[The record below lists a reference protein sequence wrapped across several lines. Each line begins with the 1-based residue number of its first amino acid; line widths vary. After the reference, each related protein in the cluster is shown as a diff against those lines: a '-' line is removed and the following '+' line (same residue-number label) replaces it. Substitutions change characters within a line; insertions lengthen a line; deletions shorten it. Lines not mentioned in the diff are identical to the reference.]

1 MSQTPEALPLGGP
14 VRGSLSPPDEWGE
27 RENQNGLGL
36 VAGVRSDFTMYQNLL
51 VRGKVSENVFR
62 RICDLFPNLLRDVLD
77 VGSAPLLSPASRHS
91 LNRGAFQRDE
101 KSEDSDLQGS
111 FHSETPS
118 NPENRLQKK
127 LVDVNNNTGVG
138 SAAQRADSDVELKAS
153 SLTGISDVC
162 EDGDNVHPV
171 TTLRDLFC
179 EDGDFVSAKGS
190 PSKSLH
196 ASIEY
201 SNNVQTCKASEEGG
215 AQPLLSS
222 ESMQAGFQSP
232 GSAKSQ
238 HNNGADEYGPP
249 IVYESMS
256 QSLNC
261 ASLDSKQEQFTFDQG
276 GTNLS
281 SAAREVQTAP
291 GVHPLRPPLRRPIAS
306 RRKGVVDIPL
316 LQRNE
321 TAGQHETERKPR
333 VKDSREDKSDE
344 KTETTHMEQAQASIS
359 ETPKGVI
366 VRGFAD
372 YKEVRGIRRAEI
384 GQIMSWDQLNSA
396 TAPKLSTN
404 PIPKSLK
411 PALFLD
417 DCEDSPSLMPSSF
430 QSVAEKSN
438 PGRVVPLASP
448 VRRKLEKKI
457 EGLFPLSPAHRDEGN
472 SNKLRNLF
480 KLTPMKVENELTRSG
495 KSLLA
500 STPVKR
506 GEEANSGGGLRNLFP
521 LSPDAQTDPT
531 REGQSTKS
539 TFLEAGDSSGVLN
552 RLGHKLRRG
561 PHGKSRKQP
570 TDAPP
575 DGKICTIVRPGSIH
589 ETVCK
594 ICVVCRNSLGYEVHV
609 KDNGKKIKV
618 QSKDGE
624 DVEYFRATIQIRELH
639 DTYMRCSVHVR
650 PSRSDEMRTGAGAL
664 WRFYQA
670 LESEL

>member
-14 VRGSLSPPDEWGE
+14 VRGSLPPTDEWEE
-27 RENQNGLGL
+27 RENQDGLGL
-36 VAGVRSDFTMYQNLL
+36 VAGVRSDFTMYQDLL

-62 RICDLFPNLLRDVLD
+62 RICELFPNLLRDVLEE
-77 VGSAPLLSPASRHS
+77 GSAPLLSPTNRHS
-91 LNRGAFQRDE
+91 QKEGAFQRDG

-111 FHSETPS
+111 FHSKTAS
-118 NPENRLQKK
+118 NPENCLQKK
-127 LVDVNNNTGVG
+127 VVGVNSNIGVG
-138 SAAQRADSDVELKAS
+138 LAAQRTDSDVELKADS
-153 SLTGISDVC
+153 STGISDVC

-190 PSKSLH
+190 PSKSLL
-196 ASIEY
+196 ASMEY
-201 SNNVQTCKASEEGG
+201 SKNAQNCKAWEEGG

-222 ESMQAGFQSP
+222 ESMQTGFLSP
-232 GSAKSQ
+232 GSAKSK

-256 QSLNC
+256 QSRSC
-261 ASLDSKQEQFTFDQG
+261 ASLDSKQDQFTFDQG

-291 GVHPLRPPLRRPIAS
+291 GVNPLRPPLRRPIAS
-306 RRKGVVDIPL
+306 RRKGVVNIPL
-316 LQRNE
+316 LQRND
-321 TAGQHETERKPR
+321 TASQQETERSPR
-333 VKDSREDKSDE
+333 VKDSRVDTSDE

-396 TAPKLSTN
+396 TAPNLSRN
-404 PIPKSLK
+404 LIPKSLK

-417 DCEDSPSLMPSSF
+417 DCDDSPSLMPSSF
-430 QSVAEKSN
+430 QYVAEKSN
-438 PGRVVPLASP
+438 PGGVVPLDSP
-448 VRRKLEKKI
+448 ARRKLGKKI
-457 EGLFPLSPAHRDEGN
+457 ESLFPLSPAHRDEGK
-472 SNKLRNLF
+472 STKLRNLF
-480 KLTPMKVENELTRSG
+480 KLTPMKDEKEPTRSG

-500 STPVKR
+500 FTPVKR
-506 GEEANSGGGLRNLFP
+506 GEGANSGGGLRNLFP
-521 LSPDAQTDPT
+521 LSPSAQTDPT

-539 TFLEAGDSSGVLN
+539 NFLEAGDSSGVLN

-561 PHGKSRKQP
+561 PHGKYRKQA

-594 ICVVCRNSLGYEVHV
+594 ICVVCRNTLGYEVHV

-624 DVEYFRATIQIRELH
+624 DVEHFRATIQIRELH

-650 PSRSDEMRTGAGAL
+650 PSRSDEMRTGTGAL
-664 WRFYQA
+664 WKFYQA